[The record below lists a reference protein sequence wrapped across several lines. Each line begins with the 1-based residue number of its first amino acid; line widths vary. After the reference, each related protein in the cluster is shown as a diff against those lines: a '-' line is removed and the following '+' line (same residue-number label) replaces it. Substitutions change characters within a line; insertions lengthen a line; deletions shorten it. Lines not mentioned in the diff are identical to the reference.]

1 VKEARR
7 GAVAL
12 LTTPVLLLSGCFL
25 PTHRHLPV
33 PIAPAVVHTATSQE
47 LVQQID
53 QRCSELR
60 SMSVQVDM
68 QASVTKNNVAT
79 DEPSVVGVIMVRKP
93 EDLRVFGLAPVV
105 RTRLFD
111 MVSNGKDFKMWIPHL
126 NQVAEGPVAESKTKS
141 ENSLENL
148 RPGFFIDA
156 MSVRCLAKDD
166 EFYVTADTDTVEDA
180 AKKHLY
186 QVPEYLLN
194 VVHRKDDSQELA
206 PVRVIHVHRDD
217 LLPYQQD
224 LYDRDGNLETQVYWG
239 RYVEFGDH
247 KYPSTITINRPL
259 DGLKLVMTVD
269 KVTMNPELKD
279 ESFELPPLPTDTK
292 VKKLQ

>member
-1 VKEARR
+1 MKEARR